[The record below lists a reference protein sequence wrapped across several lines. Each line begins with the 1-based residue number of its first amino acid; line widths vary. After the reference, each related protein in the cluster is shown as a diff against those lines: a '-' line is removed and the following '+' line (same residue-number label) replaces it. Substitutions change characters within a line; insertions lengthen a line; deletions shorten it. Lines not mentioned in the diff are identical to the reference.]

1 MKKQRGRWTFFPGSF
16 VFLLVVAASL
26 ALYGCGGEEQK
37 APADGKAAAPVSAR
51 GEMPAGHPSTDK
63 TTDDIAKASHSLIK
77 TKKTVKISEEVRKKW
92 TSAKLEIADLQA
104 QASKTVELKVGS
116 TTQLTDDGYHVK
128 VEVFVPDYTIVG
140 DHIESRSNEP
150 NNPAVLI
157 ALLKGD
163 KVETRGWVFTQL
175 PEFNSFN
182 DQRFQFALKAP
193 GGKADEKSPEKAAEK
208 APAKA
213 H

>member
-1 MKKQRGRWTFFPGSF
+1 MNKQRGRRTFFRGSF
-16 VFLLVVAASL
+16 VFLFVVVASL
-26 ALYGCGGEEQK
+26 ALYGCGGEEKK
-37 APADGKAAAPVSAR
+37 APAAGDTAAPVSAK

-77 TKKTVKISEEVRKKW
+77 TKKAVKISDEVKKKW
-92 TSAKLEIADLQA
+92 TTARLEISDFQA
-104 QASKTVELKVGS
+104 KAIKTVDLKVGS
-116 TTQLTDDGYHVK
+116 TTQLTDDGYFVR
-128 VEVFVPDYTIVG
+128 VEVLVPDYTIAG

-157 ALLKGD
+157 ALTKDD

-182 DQRFQFALKAP
+182 DKRFQFVLKAP
-193 GGKADEKSPEKAAEK
+193 ENAAEK
-208 APAKA
+208 APKKS